1 MAASGKELQLIELK
15 DMIRELNTMI
25 RNLQGTIDTLNIS
38 LKEKEETIRELQA
51 QNDWFR
57 KQMFGAK
64 SEKRILQPDGQ
75 MTLFDEDEEEKIPE
89 IIQPEYIEISYKKE
103 KRPRPSLEEQFK
115 NIPAEK
121 VYVDTLTEEEKTCPA
136 CGTQMVPIG
145 HELIRTEIE
154 YTPAKLK
161 KIEYMATTY
170 ECPGCKETEDP
181 QFIKD
186 EGKKAL
192 IPHSYVSPSL
202 AAWIMYQ
209 KYVNALPLYR
219 QEKDFLQFDVNI
231 PRTSMAN
238 WMIYC
243 SGHYL
248 KPLYDYLHR
257 ELMKRHF
264 IMMDET
270 PVQVL
275 KEPERR
281 AQTKSY
287 AWLCRSG
294 EDGLPAI
301 ILFKYTPTR
310 AGDNAADFLKDAPDG
325 FYLMADGYSGYNK
338 VGNARRCCCYAH
350 IRRYLIEAVPK
361 GHEKDYADPAMQGLL
376 YCNKLF
382 EYERRYAEKGLSH
395 NQRHDRRQ
403 KDEKPVV
410 EAFLEWAKK
419 QAPVKGSRFAKA
431 ITHILNREKDM
442 MTYLEDGRCSL
453 SNNLS
458 ENAIRPLTV
467 GRKNW
472 LFSETQ
478 DGAEASMTIY
488 SIVEMARTHHL
499 RIYEYLTCLLEQR
512 LDEKMTDEE
521 FEKIVPWNGEIQ
533 KKFGLKNKEK
543 KK

>member
-1 MAASGKELQLIELK
+1 MAASGKEKQLIELK
-15 DMIRELNTMI
+15 DMIHTLNDTI
-25 RNLQGTIDTLNIS
+25 RSLQGTIAELNAS
-38 LKEKEETIRELQA
+38 LKEKDGTIGELRSQI
-51 QNDWFR
+51 DWFK

-64 SEKRILQPDGQ
+64 SEKHILQTDGQ
-75 MTLFDEDEEEKIPE
+75 LSLFDEEDEEKIPE
-89 IIQPEYIEISYKKE
+89 IIRPEYIEVSYKRE
-103 KRPRPSLEEQFK
+103 KKPRPTLEEQFK
-115 NIPAEK
+115 NVPAER
-121 VYVDTLTEEEKTCPA
+121 VYVDTLTDEEKTCPV

-170 ECPGCKETEDP
+170 ECPECKDTEEP

-202 AAWIMYQ
+202 AAWIMFQ

-219 QEKDFLQFDVNI
+219 QEKDFEQFDVNI
-231 PRTSMAN
+231 SRTSMAN

-248 KPLYDYLHR
+248 KPFYDYLHR
-257 ELMKRHF
+257 ELMKRGF
-264 IMMDET
+264 FMMDET

-281 AQTKSY
+281 AQAKSY

-294 EDGLPAI
+294 EDGLPPI
-301 ILFKYTPTR
+301 VLFRYTPTR
-310 AGDNAADFLKDAPDG
+310 AGDNAAEFLKDAPDG
-325 FYLMADGYSGYNK
+325 SYLMADGYSGYNK
-338 VGNARRCCCYAH
+338 VGNVRRCCCYAH
-350 IRRYLIEAVPK
+350 IRRYLVEAIPK
-361 GHEKDYADPAMQGLL
+361 GHETDYTEPTVQGLL

-382 EYERRYAEKGLSH
+382 EYERRYAEKGLSYK
-395 NQRHDRRQ
+395 QRHNRRQ

-410 EAFLEWAKK
+410 EAFLVWAKK
-419 QAPVKGSRFAKA
+419 QAPEKGSRFAKA
-431 ITHILNREKDM
+431 ITHILNREKEIF
-442 MTYLEDGRCSL
+442 TYLEDGRCSL

-472 LFSETQ
+472 LFSDTQ

-499 RIYEYLTCLLEQR
+499 KIYEYIKYLLEQR
-512 LDEKMTDEE
+512 PNEKMTDEE
-521 FEKIVPWNGEIQ
+521 FAKFVPWNEEIQ
-533 KKFGLKNKEK
+533 EKFGLKSKDK
-543 KK
+543 K